1 MLQQEKVTAKAA
13 AKGGKKIVSFDMNE
27 GLVGKMGKEGGATTE
42 GDNLD
47 DDIEMIKR
55 KTLAV
60 KADNINNMFMENI
73 GAIKESVDTFQQM
86 EEETIQ
92 NDPRLLYQQ
101 EEENYELEILK
112 LKQKLEKQHGI
123 QGELQNSTTGQSEEL
138 LELIDHKQQ
147 YLD

>member
-1 MLQQEKVTAKAA
+1 
-13 AKGGKKIVSFDMNE
+13 MNE

-101 EEENYELEILK
+101 EEENYE
-112 LKQKLEKQHGI
+112 
-123 QGELQNSTTGQSEEL
+123 
-138 LELIDHKQQ
+138 
-147 YLD
+147 